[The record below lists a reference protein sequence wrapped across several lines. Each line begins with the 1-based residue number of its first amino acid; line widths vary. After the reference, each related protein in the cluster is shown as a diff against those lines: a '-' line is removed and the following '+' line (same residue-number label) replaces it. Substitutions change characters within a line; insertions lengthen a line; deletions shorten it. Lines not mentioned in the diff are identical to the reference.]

1 MKILDGLFILAG
13 TFCLL
18 SIPADAASNYGR
30 TSADMVYQSRVGPNS
45 QSAKDERALLK
56 DLTRY
61 DPYMK
66 DQFIPNYSGLTGGDS
81 GRSRTRAGY
90 QMEKLEGL
98 NSGELTPEQYRTTLQ
113 DFIHSRES
121 TPQIKKNEFK
131 YGPAIQAVPA
141 TTPKPADGAVKKTPA
156 KETKKSELKNPIDEY
171 LDKLAAKQD
180 KEKEAELK
188 NSAGA
193 AKEEIKKSDVSAE
206 KKADIDNKTVP
217 DEKVKDKSAKSG
229 NADGKSSAGKP

>member
-66 DQFIPNYSGLTGGDS
+66 DQFIPSTSLAGSTS
-81 GRSRTRAGY
+81 TRGNTRVGY
-90 QMEKLEGL
+90 QMEKLESL
-98 NSGELTPEQYRTTLQ
+98 NSGELTPEQYRATMQ
-113 DFIHSRES
+113 DFIHSREN
-121 TPQIKKNEFK
+121 TPQVKKFDAK
-131 YGPAIQAVPA
+131 YGPLLQKEPVTP
-141 TTPKPADGAVKKTPA
+141 PKPADTAAKKAPD
-156 KETKKSELKNPIDEY
+156 KEKKKSELKNPIDEY
-171 LDKLAAKQD
+171 LDKLAEKQD
-180 KEKEAELK
+180 KAKEAELK
-188 NSAGA
+188 NSAA
-193 AKEEIKKSDVSAE
+193 AVKEEIKKNDVPADKKPVIGTETKTDAKAGDQGVKAGNSDA
-206 KKADIDNKTVP
+206 KGAA
-217 DEKVKDKSAKSG
+217 VKS
-229 NADGKSSAGKP
+229 

>member
-45 QSAKDERALLK
+45 QSAKDDRALLK

-66 DQFIPNYSGLTGGDS
+66 DSFIPSSSLAGSTS
-81 GRSRTRAGY
+81 TRGNTRVGY
-90 QMEKLEGL
+90 QMEKLESL
-98 NSGELTPEQYRTTLQ
+98 NSGELTPEQYRATMQ
-113 DFIHSRES
+113 DFIHSREN
-121 TPQIKKNEFK
+121 TPQVKKFDVK
-131 YGPAIQAVPA
+131 YGPLLKAEPVS
-141 TTPKPADGAVKKTPA
+141 TPKPADTAAKKAPD
-156 KETKKSELKNPIDEY
+156 KEKKKSELKNPIDEY
-171 LDKLAAKQD
+171 LDKLAEKQD
-180 KEKEAELK
+180 KAKEAELK

-193 AKEEIKKSDVSAE
+193 KEEIKKNDAPAD
-206 KKADIDNKTVP
+206 KKPAISNDTKTDEKTV
-217 DEKVKDKSAKSG
+217 DQGVKAGNSDAKG
-229 NADGKSSAGKP
+229 AAGKS